1 MNFLAKNNGKKMK
14 NKSINL
20 QRTESLLEELIPEA
34 LSSLNDHRITSLT
47 ITEVDCKNGKYD
59 AKVYYDG
66 SDFDKNEQKEIR
78 VALRKA
84 NGAIKSYI
92 LGATSWYKCPDFT
105 FLVDDMMEKRAHMED
120 LFSQIASKKESDK
133 EE

>member
-1 MNFLAKNNGKKMK
+1 MT

-66 SDFDKNEQKEIR
+66 SDFTKDELKEIR
-78 VALRKA
+78 TSLRKA

-92 LGATSWYKCPDFT
+92 LGATSWYKCPNFT
-105 FLVDDMMEKRAHMED
+105 FLVDDMMEKRAKIDD
-120 LFSQIASKKESDK
+120 LFAQISTSKKT
-133 EE
+133 EEE

>member
-1 MNFLAKNNGKKMK
+1 MN
-14 NKSINL
+14 NKSVNL

-34 LSSLNDHRITSLT
+34 LSSLNDHRIVSLT

-66 SDFDKNEQKEIR
+66 SDFDKAELKEVR
-78 VALRKA
+78 MALRKA

-105 FLVDDMMEKRAHMED
+105 FLVDDMMEKRARMED
-120 LFSQIASKKESDK
+120 LFAQISKPKTDT
-133 EE
+133 EED

>member
-1 MNFLAKNNGKKMK
+1 MN

-20 QRTESLLEELIPEA
+20 QRTQSLLEELIPEA
-34 LSSLNDHRITSLT
+34 LSSLNNTILHGIT

-59 AKVYYDG
+59 ARVYYDG
-66 SDFDKNEQKEIR
+66 SDYDKEELKQIR
-78 VALRKA
+78 QSLRKA

-92 LGATSWYKCPDFT
+92 LGATSWYKCPNFT
-105 FLVDDMMEKRAHMED
+105 FIVDDMMEKRARMED
-120 LFSQIASKKESDK
+120 LFAQISTSKKSNK

>member
-1 MNFLAKNNGKKMK
+1 MN

-34 LSSLNDHRITSLT
+34 LSSLSDYRINSLT

-66 SDFDKNEQKEIR
+66 SDYDKAESKEIR
-78 VALRKA
+78 IALRKA

-105 FLVDDMMEKRAHMED
+105 FLVDDMMEKRARMED
-120 LFSQIASKKESDK
+120 LFAQISTNKDK
-133 EE
+133 EEN

>member
-1 MNFLAKNNGKKMK
+1 MK
-14 NKSINL
+14 DKSINL
-20 QRTESLLEELIPEA
+20 QRTQSLLEELIPEA

-66 SDFDKNEQKEIR
+66 SDFNKDELKEIR
-78 VALRKA
+78 QSLRKA

-92 LGATSWYKCPDFT
+92 LGATSWYKCPNFT
-105 FLVDDMMEKRAHMED
+105 FLVDDMMEKRARMED
-120 LFSQIASKKESDK
+120 LFTQISTKPKEK
-133 EE
+133 NEE

>member
-1 MNFLAKNNGKKMK
+1 MT
-14 NKSINL
+14 NKSVNL

-66 SDFDKNEQKEIR
+66 SDFDKTELKEIR
-78 VALRKA
+78 QSLRKA

-92 LGATSWYKCPDFT
+92 LGATSWYKCPNFT
-105 FLVDDMMEKRAHMED
+105 FIIDDMMDKRARMED
-120 LFSQIASKKESDK
+120 LFSQIATKKPTQEK
-133 EE
+133 E

>member
-1 MNFLAKNNGKKMK
+1 MN

-20 QRTESLLEELIPEA
+20 QRTQSLLEELIPEA
-34 LSSLNDHRITSLT
+34 LSSLNNTILHGIT

-59 AKVYYDG
+59 ARVYYDG
-66 SDFDKNEQKEIR
+66 SDYDKEELKQIR
-78 VALRKA
+78 QSLRKA

-92 LGATSWYKCPDFT
+92 LGATSWYKCPNFT
-105 FLVDDMMEKRAHMED
+105 FIVDDMMEKRARIED
-120 LFSQIASKKESDK
+120 LFAQISTSKKSNK

>member
-1 MNFLAKNNGKKMK
+1 MN
-14 NKSINL
+14 NKSVNL
-20 QRTESLLEELIPEA
+20 QITQSLLEELIPEA
-34 LSSLNDHRITSLT
+34 LSSLNDHRISSLT

-59 AKVYYDG
+59 ANVYYDG
-66 SDFDKNEQKEIR
+66 SDFDKAELKEVRI
-78 VALRKA
+78 ALRKA

-105 FLVDDMMEKRAHMED
+105 FLVDDMMEKRARMED
-120 LFSQIASKKESDK
+120 LFSQISKSSNKD

>member
-1 MNFLAKNNGKKMK
+1 MN

-20 QRTESLLEELIPEA
+20 QRTQSLLEELIPEA
-34 LSSLNDHRITSLT
+34 LSSLNDQRINFLV

-66 SDFDKNEQKEIR
+66 SDYDKLEIKEIR
-78 VALRKA
+78 SSLRKA
-84 NGAIKSYI
+84 NGAIKAYI

-105 FLVDDMMEKRAHMED
+105 FLVDDMMDKRARMED
-120 LFSQIASKKESDK
+120 LFAQISKKNNSK
-133 EE
+133 EEN

>member
-1 MNFLAKNNGKKMK
+1 MK
-14 NKSINL
+14 NKSVNL

-34 LSSLNDHRITSLT
+34 LSSLNDNRITSLA

-66 SDFDKNEQKEIR
+66 SDFDKIELKEIR
-78 VALRKA
+78 MALRKA

-105 FLVDDMMEKRAHMED
+105 FLVDDMMEKRAKMED
-120 LFSQIASKKESDK
+120 LFAQISKDKKTEEKE
-133 EE
+133 

>member
-1 MNFLAKNNGKKMK
+1 MN

-34 LSSLNDHRITSLT
+34 LSSLGDHRITSLT

-59 AKVYYDG
+59 AKVYYDA
-66 SDFDKNEQKEIR
+66 SDYDKVELKEIR
-78 VALRKA
+78 ASLRKA

-105 FLVDDMMEKRAHMED
+105 FLVDDMLEKRAKMED
-120 LFSQIASKKESDK
+120 LFAQISKNKKTEEKE
-133 EE
+133 

>member
-1 MNFLAKNNGKKMK
+1 LT
-14 NKSINL
+14 NKSVNL

-66 SDFDKNEQKEIR
+66 SDYDKAELKEIR
-78 VALRKA
+78 MSLRKA
-84 NGAIKSYI
+84 NGAIKTYV
-92 LGATSWYKCPDFT
+92 LGATSWYKCPNFT
-105 FLVDDMMEKRAHMED
+105 FIVDDMMDKRARMED
-120 LFSQIASKKESDK
+120 LFSQISSSSTKKE

>member
-1 MNFLAKNNGKKMK
+1 MK
-14 NKSINL
+14 DKSINL

-34 LSSLNDHRITSLT
+34 LSSLGDHRITSLT

-66 SDFDKNEQKEIR
+66 SDFDKAELKEIR
-78 VALRKA
+78 ATLRKA

-105 FLVDDMMEKRAHMED
+105 FLEDDMLEKRARMED
-120 LFSQIASKKESDK
+120 LFAQISTKNTKKD

>member
-1 MNFLAKNNGKKMK
+1 MT
-14 NKSINL
+14 NKSVNL

-66 SDFDKNEQKEIR
+66 SDYTPAELKEIR
-78 VALRKA
+78 QSLRKA

-92 LGATSWYKCPDFT
+92 LGATSWYKCPNFT
-105 FLVDDMMEKRAHMED
+105 FLVDDMMDKRAKMED
-120 LFSQIASKKESDK
+120 LFAQISTNKKT
-133 EE
+133 EEE